1 MKVFKVYFKIIKK
14 NLPMLSMYVFIF
26 MLFALILTISGV
38 GGSTNTFSETKNR
51 VMIINQDDSSPLT
64 DGLID
69 YLTGKSVIVAPAK
82 NEEAIRDALFYEE
95 AAYILTIPKGFSE
108 DFLSGTHS
116 LTLGKRTTPNS
127 TAGVQ
132 LDMLIEKYLGEFNLY
147 VKAKGIAATDVTVL
161 KETASLVK
169 ADLQKETDVIWAGSA
184 PTSSITKASYFF
196 NYLPYS
202 LLSIMILAV
211 SSIMQ
216 VFAKGD
222 LKKRMQCAPTPAT
235 RINLELLLGNLCFAV
250 VVWAFMMIISLLLT
264 GTSITDTRM
273 QMMLLNAFVFSI
285 TALSLSFL
293 LGHLIKGPG
302 AQHSVANVIALG
314 TSFISGVFVPQA
326 LLGDTVKYV
335 ASFTPTYWYVT
346 AVGDIAALSSFSWSV
361 TKEIFMGM
369 LIQLAFAAAFLIVAL
384 LLGRQR
390 KRKSV

>member
-14 NLPMLSMYVFIF
+14 NLPMLSIYIVIF
-26 MLFALILTISGV
+26 MLFALILTISGA
-38 GGSTNTFSETKNR
+38 GGSTNTFSETKSR
-51 VMIINQDDSSPLT
+51 VMIINKDSSSPLT
-64 DGLID
+64 DGLIA
-69 YLTGKSVIVAPAK
+69 YITEKSDIVAPAK
-82 NEEAIRDALFYEE
+82 DEEAILDALFYED
-95 AAYILTIPKGFSE
+95 AAYVLTIPQGFSE
-108 DFLSGTHS
+108 DFLSGSHS
-116 LTLGKRTTPNS
+116 LTLGKQTTPNS

-132 LDMLIEKYLGEFNLY
+132 LDLLIEKYLNEFNLY
-147 VKAKGIAATDVTVL
+147 VQAKGITAADEPSL
-161 KETASLVK
+161 KETAALVK
-169 ADLQKETDVIWAGSA
+169 ADLQKETDVVWAGAA
-184 PTSSITKASYFF
+184 PKSSISKASYFF
-196 NYLPYS
+196 SYLPYS

-216 VFAKGD
+216 VFSKGD

-264 GTSITDTRM
+264 GTSISDVRM
-273 QMMLLNAFVFSI
+273 QMMLLNAFVFTI

-293 LGHLIKGPG
+293 LGHLIRGPG

-326 LLGDTVKYV
+326 LLGETVKYV

-346 AVGDIAALSSFSWSV
+346 AVGDITALSSFSWSD
-361 TKEIFMGM
+361 TQPIYMGM

-384 LLGRQR
+384 VLGRQR
-390 KRKSV
+390 KRRTV

>member
-14 NLPMLSMYVFIF
+14 NLPMLSIYIVIF
-26 MLFALILTISGV
+26 MLFALILTISGA
-38 GGSTNTFSETKNR
+38 GGSTNTFSETKSR
-51 VMIINQDDSSPLT
+51 VMIINKDSSSPLT
-64 DGLID
+64 DGLIA
-69 YLTGKSVIVAPAK
+69 YITEKSDIVAPAK
-82 NEEAIRDALFYEE
+82 NEEAILDALFYED
-95 AAYILTIPKGFSE
+95 AAYVLTIPQGFSE
-108 DFLSGTHS
+108 DFLSGSHS
-116 LTLGKRTTPNS
+116 LTLGKQTTPNS

-132 LDMLIEKYLGEFNLY
+132 LDLLIEKYLNEFNLY
-147 VKAKGIAATDVTVL
+147 VEAKGITAADEPSL
-161 KETASLVK
+161 KETAALVK
-169 ADLQKETDVIWAGSA
+169 ADLQKETDVVWAGAA
-184 PTSSITKASYFF
+184 PKSSISKASYFF
-196 NYLPYS
+196 SYLPYS

-216 VFAKGD
+216 VFSKGD

-264 GTSITDTRM
+264 GTSISDVRM
-273 QMMLLNAFVFSI
+273 QMMLLNAFVFTI

-293 LGHLIKGPG
+293 LGHLIRGPG

-326 LLGDTVKYV
+326 LLGETVKYV

-346 AVGDIAALSSFSWSV
+346 AVGDITALSSFSWSD
-361 TKEIFMGM
+361 TQPIYMGM

-384 LLGRQR
+384 VLGRQR
-390 KRKSV
+390 KRRTV

>member
-1 MKVFKVYFKIIKK
+1 MQVFKVYFKIIKR
-14 NLPMLSMYVFIF
+14 NLPMLAIYIAIF
-26 MLFALILTISGV
+26 MLFALLLTISGT
-38 GGSTNTFSETKNR
+38 GETTNNFSETKNR
-51 VMIINQDDSSPLT
+51 IMILNQDETSPLT

-69 YLTGKSVIVAPAK
+69 YLTDKSVIVEPVK
-82 NEEAIRDALFYEE
+82 GEEAIQDALFYEE
-95 AAYILTIPKGFSE
+95 AAYILTIPQGFSE
-108 DFLSGTHS
+108 DFLSGTHD

-132 LDMLIEKYLGEFNLY
+132 LDMLIEKYLNEFNLY
-147 VKAKGIAATDVTVL
+147 VEAQKIPPADEAALTATAK
-161 KETASLVK
+161 LVK
-169 ADLQKETDVIWAGSA
+169 ADLQKETDVVWAGAA
-184 PTSSITKASYFF
+184 PQSSITKASYFF

-202 LLSIMILAV
+202 LLSIMILGV

-250 VVWAFMMIISLLLT
+250 VVWAFMIIMSLFLT
-264 GTSITDTRM
+264 GKSILDGRM
-273 QMMLLNAFVFSI
+273 QLMILNALVFSF
-285 TALSLSFL
+285 TALSLSFF

-326 LLGDTVKYV
+326 LLGDTVKFV

-346 AVGDIAALSSFSWSV
+346 AVGDIAALTSFSWDD
-361 TKEIFMGM
+361 TKVVFTGM
-369 LIQLAFAAAFLIVAL
+369 LIQFGFAVAFLILAL
-384 LLGRQR
+384 VLGRQR
-390 KRKSV
+390 KRKTV

>member
-14 NLPMLSMYVFIF
+14 NLPMLSIYIAIF
-26 MLFALILTISGV
+26 MLFALLLTISGA
-38 GGSTNTFSETKNR
+38 GETMNNFSETKNR
-51 VMIINQDDSSPLT
+51 VMIINNDDASPLT
-64 DGLID
+64 AGLID
-69 YLTGKSVIVAPAK
+69 YLTEKSVIVQPAMS
-82 NEEAIRDALFYEE
+82 EEGIQDALFYED
-95 AAYILTIPKGFSE
+95 AAYILTIPKGFAA

-116 LTLGKRTTPNS
+116 LVLGKQSIPNS

-132 LDMLIEKYLGEFNLY
+132 LDMLIEKYLNEFNLY
-147 VKAKGIAATDVTVL
+147 VKAKGTASADDAALT
-161 KETASLVK
+161 ETAALVK
-169 ADLQKETDVIWAGSA
+169 ADLQNEADVVWAGAA

-222 LKKRMQCAPTPAT
+222 LKKRMQCSPTKAT
-235 RINLELLLGNLCFAV
+235 RINIELLLGNLCFAV
-250 VVWAFMMIISLLLT
+250 IVWILLIILSLILT
-264 GTSITDTRM
+264 GTSITDGRM
-273 QMMLLNAFVFSI
+273 QLMILNALVFSF

-293 LGHLIKGPG
+293 LGHLIRGPG

-326 LLGDTVKYV
+326 LLGDTVKYI

-346 AVGDIAALSSFSWSV
+346 GVGDIAALSSFTWAE
-361 TKEIFMGM
+361 TQTIYTGM
-369 LIQLAFAAAFLIVAL
+369 LIQIGFAAAFLIVAL
-384 LLGRQR
+384 VLGRQR

>member
-1 MKVFKVYFKIIKK
+1 MKVFKVYFKIIKR
-14 NLPMLSMYVFIF
+14 NLPMLSIYVVIF
-26 MLFALILTISGV
+26 MLFALLLTISGV
-38 GGSTNTFSETKNR
+38 GGSTDSFSETKNR
-51 VMIINQDDSSPLT
+51 VMIINQDEASSLT
-64 DGLID
+64 DGLVN
-69 YLTGKSVIVAPAK
+69 YLAEKSVIVAPVK
-82 NEEAIRDALFYEE
+82 DEEAIQDALFYED
-95 AAYILTIPKGFSE
+95 AAYVLTIPKGFSE

-147 VKAKGIAATDVTVL
+147 VKAKGIAATDVTAL

-169 ADLQKETDVIWAGSA
+169 ADLQKETDVVWAGSA

-222 LKKRMQCAPTPAT
+222 LKKRMLCAPTPAT

-264 GTSITDTRM
+264 GTSISDTRM

-361 TKEIFMGM
+361 TKEIYMDM
-369 LIQLAFAAAFLIVAL
+369 LIQLAFAAAFLILAL
-384 LLGRQR
+384 VIGRQK

>member
-1 MKVFKVYFKIIKK
+1 
-14 NLPMLSMYVFIF
+14 MLSIYVAIF
-26 MLFALILTISGV
+26 LLFALLLTISGV

-51 VMIINQDDSSPLT
+51 VMIINQDEASPLT
-64 DGLID
+64 DGLIN
-69 YLTGKSVIVAPAK
+69 YITEKSVIVAPVK
-82 NEEAIRDALFYEE
+82 NDEAIQDALFYED

-108 DFLSGTHS
+108 NFLTGTHS
-116 LTLGKRTTPNS
+116 LTLGKQTTPNS

-147 VKAKGIAATDVTVL
+147 VEAKGITATDVTAL
-161 KETASLVK
+161 KETASLVS
-169 ADLQKETDVIWAGSA
+169 ADLQKETDVVWAGFA

-202 LLSIMILAV
+202 LLSIMILAM

-222 LKKRMQCAPTPAT
+222 LKKRMQCAPTPST

-250 VVWAFMMIISLLLT
+250 VVWALMMIISLLLT
-264 GTSITDTRM
+264 GTSITDMRM
-273 QMMLLNAFVFSI
+273 QLLLLNAFVFSI

-293 LGHLIKGPG
+293 LGHMIKGPG

-335 ASFTPTYWYVT
+335 ASFTPTYWYVS
-346 AVGDIAALSSFSWSV
+346 AVGDITSLSSFSWIY
-361 TKEIFMGM
+361 TKEIYMGM

-384 LLGRQR
+384 VLGRQR

>member
-64 DGLID
+64 DGLVD

-82 NEEAIRDALFYEE
+82 NEEAIQDALFYEE

-169 ADLQKETDVIWAGSA
+169 ADLQKETDVVWAGSA
-184 PTSSITKASYFF
+184 QTSSITKASYFF

-384 LLGRQR
+384 VLGRQR

>member
-14 NLPMLSMYVFIF
+14 NLPMLSIYIAIF
-26 MLFALILTISGV
+26 MLFALLLTISGV
-38 GGSTNTFSETKNR
+38 GGSTSTFSETKNR
-51 VMIINQDDSSPLT
+51 VMIINNDDASPLT
-64 DGLID
+64 DGLVD
-69 YLTGKSVIVAPAK
+69 YLTGKSVIVAPVK
-82 NEEAIRDALFYEE
+82 DEKAIQDALFYED
-95 AAYILTIPKGFSE
+95 AAYVLTIPNGFSE

-132 LDMLIEKYLGEFNLY
+132 LDMLVEKYLGEFNLY
-147 VKAKGIAATDVTVL
+147 VKAKGIAPTDVTAL

-169 ADLQKETDVIWAGSA
+169 ADMQKETDVVWAGSA
-184 PTSSITKASYFF
+184 PTSSITKASYYF

-250 VVWAFMMIISLLLT
+250 VVWAFMMILSLLLT
-264 GTSITDTRM
+264 GSSITDTRM
-273 QMMLLNAFVFSI
+273 QMLLVNAFVFSI

-346 AVGDIAALSSFSWSV
+346 AVGNITALSSFSWTD

-369 LIQLAFAAAFLIVAL
+369 LIQLAFAAAFLVLAL
-384 LLGRQR
+384 VIGRQR

>member
-14 NLPMLSMYVFIF
+14 NLPMLSIYVAIF
-26 MLFALILTISGV
+26 LLFALLLTISGV

-51 VMIINQDDSSPLT
+51 VMIINQDEASPLT
-64 DGLID
+64 DGLIN
-69 YLTGKSVIVAPAK
+69 YITEKSVIVAPVK
-82 NEEAIRDALFYEE
+82 NDEAIQDALFYED

-108 DFLSGTHS
+108 NFLTGTHS
-116 LTLGKRTTPNS
+116 LTLGKQTTPNS

-147 VKAKGIAATDVTVL
+147 VEAKGITATDVTAL
-161 KETASLVK
+161 KETASLVS
-169 ADLQKETDVIWAGSA
+169 ADLQKETDVVWAGFA

-202 LLSIMILAV
+202 LLSIMILAM

-222 LKKRMQCAPTPAT
+222 LKKRMQCAPTPST

-250 VVWAFMMIISLLLT
+250 VVWALMMIISLLLT
-264 GTSITDTRM
+264 GTSITDMRM
-273 QMMLLNAFVFSI
+273 QLLLLNAFVFSI

-293 LGHLIKGPG
+293 LGHMIKGPG

-335 ASFTPTYWYVT
+335 ASFTPTYWYVS
-346 AVGDIAALSSFSWSV
+346 AVGDITSLSSFSWIY
-361 TKEIFMGM
+361 TKEIYMGM

-384 LLGRQR
+384 VLGRQR